1 MAEEKI
7 LIVDDDLANAVLCQ
21 RLLERAGFKP
31 QVATNANDALHTLRA
46 TAYDLLITD
55 IRMPDLDGFELMA
68 QAAQSTPDLAILV
81 ITGFG
86 TVENA
91 VKALRLG
98 ADGLIL
104 KPIARSG
111 ELVETVKSVLQKRQN
126 KLDALRLK
134 FLRPLFDVGEHFY
147 SETTPDCLAALVTED
162 ICNQTNSAISG
173 ILVHEKDSTG
183 WHILAGKNL
192 PPLELSVQQSALI
205 ENTMDSANEHAA
217 VLETSVEDIPDA
229 ALKTWLRSH
238 ALGGVVYAPVGR
250 KNRNYIFFAIREN
263 SKPLWGGPDKE
274 LFAILARQ
282 AAVALENADLYNEL
296 KEFIQQLEDSQRS
309 LIMAEKM
316 AALGRLMASLAHE
329 LNNPLQGVQNC
340 LHLAEMT
347 DLPENQRQEFIQ
359 MARREVERVS
369 KMAQTAM
376 EYHRPSHVDIN
387 PENIKHLLDSVLTLL
402 DAQLRENQI
411 EVVRSSSGADLDV
424 PMIRDKV
431 QQVVLNLV
439 LNAQDALSTVDHPK
453 KIWIDVADHE
463 NGIEICIE
471 DNGPGLDP
479 AIEQRL
485 FEPFVSTKAYGSGLG
500 LAISYEL
507 IVDVHGGELGFVP
520 PVHAQGARVRI
531 VLPRRE

>member
-21 RLLERAGFKP
+21 RLLQRAGFQP
-31 QVATNANDALHTLRA
+31 QVATNANDGLRSLRA
-46 TAYDLLITD
+46 SPYDLLITD

-68 QAAQSTPDLAILV
+68 QAAQSNPDLAILV

-147 SETTPDCLAALVTED
+147 SETTPECLADLVTED
-162 ICNQTNSAISG
+162 ICAHTNSAFSG
-173 ILVHEKDSTG
+173 ILVRDKASTG
-183 WHILAGKNL
+183 WRMLAGKNL
-192 PPLELSVQQSALI
+192 TPFELSNQHSELVQQSMGSV
-205 ENTMDSANEHAA
+205 TDHSA
-217 VLETSVEDIPDA
+217 VLETSVEDVPDPTMKA
-229 ALKTWLRSH
+229 WLQSH
-238 ALGGVVYAPVGR
+238 SLGGVVYAPVGR
-250 KNRNYIFFAIREN
+250 KNRNFIFFAIREN

-296 KEFIQQLEDSQRS
+296 KEFIHQLEESQRS

-340 LHLAEMT
+340 LHLAAMT

-376 EYHRPSHVDIN
+376 EYHRPTQVDIN
-387 PENIKHLLDSVLTLL
+387 LVNINGLLDSVLTLL
-402 DAQLRENQI
+402 DAQLRESQI
-411 EVVRSSSGADLDV
+411 EVVRSSPEVDLEV
-424 PMIRDKV
+424 PVIRDKV
-431 QQVVLNLV
+431 QQVVLNLM
-439 LNAQDALSTVDHPK
+439 LNALDALSTVDHPQ
-453 KIWIDVADHE
+453 KIWIDLSELE

-479 AIEQRL
+479 SIEHRL
-485 FEPFVSTKAYGSGLG
+485 FEPYVSTKAYGSGLG